1 MERMDE
7 LVGFGHINIVEEDKE
22 DFKEEDLDLK
32 KV

>member
-7 LVGFGHINIVEEDKE
+7 LVGFGHIEEDKE